1 MVFAGS
7 EAALYADLTRAYEQG
22 KPWLGLM
29 WRPNYMTQ
37 KYDLTRVE
45 FPEHTKECWGTTYAC
60 QWPETVIYQWA
71 SSVIEKDHPTLWRI
85 LQNYDLNNDQL
96 QELQA
101 KVIDGGLSPQDA
113 VKDWMQDNR
122 DVWTSW
128 A

>member
-1 MVFAGS
+1 M
-7 EAALYADLTRAYEQG
+7 
-22 KPWLGLM
+22 
-29 WRPNYMTQ
+29 
-37 KYDLTRVE
+37 
-45 FPEHTKECWGTTYAC
+45 
-60 QWPETVIYQWA
+60 
-71 SSVIEKDHPTLWRI
+71 IEKDHPALWRI